1 VIIEGFSDWAVSSGV
16 RLPEPAPGAGIAP
29 TGSLFGGGQQT
40 VAPMGV
46 PNRGVVNTEFAQSRR
61 GPLRPGRT
69 FDDGAGR
76 EWRVTEHVAA
86 SGRSLVFMS
95 ASAMRRVS
103 NYPDDW
109 WLLPERE
116 LEALSWGR

>member
-1 VIIEGFSDWAVSSGV
+1 MDVTLIGV
-16 RLPEPAPGAGIAP
+16 LTRGA
-29 TGSLFGGGQQT
+29 
-40 VAPMGV
+40 
-46 PNRGVVNTEFAQSRR
+46 VNTGFAQSRQ
-61 GPLRPGRT
+61 GPARPGRT

>member
-1 VIIEGFSDWAVSSGV
+1 MDVGAKGLLTRRAVDTA
-16 RLPEPAPGAGIAP
+16 L
-29 TGSLFGGGQQT
+29 
-40 VAPMGV
+40 
-46 PNRGVVNTEFAQSRR
+46 AQSRR
-61 GPLRPGRT
+61 GPARPGRT

-76 EWRVTEHVAA
+76 EWRVTEHESA

-103 NYPDDW
+103 TYPDDW

>member
-1 VIIEGFSDWAVSSGV
+1 
-16 RLPEPAPGAGIAP
+16 
-29 TGSLFGGGQQT
+29 
-40 VAPMGV
+40 MGV
-46 PNRGVVNTEFAQSRR
+46 LTRGVVNTEFARARQ
-61 GPLRPGRT
+61 GPARPART
-69 FDDGAGR
+69 FDDGAGC

-116 LEALSWGR
+116 LEALSWRR

>member
-1 VIIEGFSDWAVSSGV
+1 VDVTLIGV
-16 RLPEPAPGAGIAP
+16 LTRGA
-29 TGSLFGGGQQT
+29 
-40 VAPMGV
+40 
-46 PNRGVVNTEFAQSRR
+46 VNTGFAQSRQ
-61 GPLRPGRT
+61 GPARPGRT

-95 ASAMRRVS
+95 ASAMRRVTT
-103 NYPDDW
+103 YPDDW